1 MGNPVVSTFPNVGE
15 ECIHKKQDLS
25 KERYV
30 NSGYVSAFGYV
41 VSACLRKL
49 AKQYRL
55 FVCVSQ
61 KRRCWLCI
69 SPAELCL
76 HEKSCSCMRCVYTS
90 QMTHQNVINPT
101 QTAGRATKISG
112 GYHRGVLITIVYQH
126 GISACIIMISNYS
139 DPELNLNIPRPRR
152 TPRPVWSSL
161 FVRKTRTVVTA
172 GLRRRFRQRQFGHRT
187 EGPGEPPPSP
197 ASVDR
202 FAWA

>member
-1 MGNPVVSTFPNVGE
+1 MSTVQNVGK
-15 ECIHKKQDLS
+15 ECLHKTTQDPS

-69 SPAELCL
+69 SPAEHCL

-90 QMTHQNVINPT
+90 QMTHQNVTNPT
-101 QTAGRATKISG
+101 QTAGSATKISG
-112 GYHRGVLITIVYQH
+112 VYHHGVLITIVYHH
-126 GISACIIMISNYS
+126 GMGSACIVVISNYS
-139 DPELNLNIPRPRR
+139 HPELNLNIPPHRR

-161 FVRKTRTVVTA
+161 FVRKTRSVVTA
-172 GLRRRFRQRQFGHRT
+172 GLRRRFR
-187 EGPGEPPPSP
+187 
-197 ASVDR
+197 
-202 FAWA
+202 